1 MKLSVSRLNEYVD
14 QYVKGAMLPAATS
27 LVTKF
32 KLGFALGSG
41 SLALDEAKLAPLRAL
56 GIADAEGVDVD
67 RLKKAAYSGLDASGS
82 LSVPGLD
89 VTLDRPDFDRF
100 FRLVETGALS

>member
-1 MKLSVSRLNEYVD
+1 MKLSVNRVNEYIE
-14 QYVKGAMLPAATS
+14 QFVKGVMLPSATS

-41 SLALDEAKLAPLRAL
+41 SLALDDAKLAALRSL
-56 GIADAEGVDVD
+56 GIADAEGVDVEK
-67 RLKKAAYSGLDASGS
+67 LKRAAYSGIDASGS
-82 LSVPGLD
+82 LAVPGLD

-100 FRLVETGALS
+100 FHLLETGSVN